1 MGDGFIPAAA
11 DYAVLPALIALAR
24 EHAERAGRDPA
35 ALEVTM
41 GTQPTAEWVEK
52 LAAVGVDRILI
63 PAGFGMEALE
73 AFAAEFIATDR

>member
-1 MGDGFIPAAA
+1 
-11 DYAVLPALIALAR
+11 
-24 EHAERAGRDPA
+24 
-35 ALEVTM
+35 M

-63 PAGFGMEALE
+63 PAGFGMETLE